1 MKFQCAETMSSSS
14 NSASSV
20 SYVTCFCGNAAAVRV
35 SRTSTNLG
43 RRFFGCV
50 KGTQGCNYFS
60 WVDNIRNKSVDEEM
74 AEAYH
79 HMRSL
84 SLQKEDQRAVAEGL
98 KVMNNGLLRNLEN
111 EKKKRDSIQE
121 KYDDCKKQLKSCK
134 KMVKILLLALFV
146 SLLCNFTY

>member
-1 MKFQCAETMSSSS
+1 MASSS

-20 SYVTCFCGNAAAVRV
+20 SYVTCYCGDPAAVKV
-35 SRTSTNLG
+35 SRTSRNSG

-50 KGTQGCNYFS
+50 KGTQGCNFFG
-60 WVDNIRNKSVDEEM
+60 WVNNNRSKSVDEEM
-74 AEAYH
+74 VEAYH

-84 SLQKEDQRAVAEGL
+84 SLQKEDQRVVAERL

-111 EKKKRDSIQE
+111 EKKKRVFIQK

-134 KMVKILLLALFV
+134 KMVKILVLALFV
-146 SLLCNFTY
+146 SLFVILSTNYNVGSV